1 MAGSRDRKVDHQN
14 RLRRIEGQLRHIR
27 ALLAEVDGPIDT
39 IDVLTRIAA
48 TVAAL
53 RSVGLELLD
62 DHVAACLAD
71 AAAAAQADPLRAE
84 RKLAEA
90 SQAIARIVRS

>member
-27 ALLAEVDGPIDT
+27 ALLAEGSGTIDT
-39 IDVLTRIAA
+39 IDVLTQIAA

-53 RSVGLELLD
+53 RSVGLAVAD

-71 AAAAAQADPLRAE
+71 AVAAAQTDSHRAE
-84 RKLAEA
+84 RKVAEA
-90 SQAIARIVRS
+90 SQAIARIVQS

>member
-1 MAGSRDRKVDHQN
+1 MASSRDRKVDHQN

-27 ALLAEVDGPIDT
+27 ALLAEGGGTIDT
-39 IDVLTRIAA
+39 IEVLTQIAG

-53 RSVGLELLD
+53 RSVGLALAD

-71 AAAAAQADPLRAE
+71 AAAQTDSHRAE
-84 RKLAEA
+84 RKVAEA
-90 SQAIARIVRS
+90 SQAIARVVRS